1 MVIPNIKSLIR
12 ALIGVSSILFI
23 RNQSLSRDRFYCNL
37 ILDRVDGGP
46 NRFLKNLITSKL
58 VKDKLSINN
67 WSLKGCSSALVF
79 SGSWGNS
86 FSKVCKY
93 RSIKTILRV
102 DGFFVPDDSIDLDYQ
117 HSRKFQKR
125 MNKRL
130 ALDLKQFDHIIYQSN
145 FSKEICDK
153 YLFNRKD
160 DFSIISNGTD
170 LDHFKPYGNN
180 NNDRL
185 KIILVAKY
193 YPKHLDLALSI
204 FKQIF
209 KHINADMTIVGVMR
223 DGTEGVKDYVEK
235 SLILNLEKPNV
246 SCKSFVKAD
255 VLPKLLSSHDI
266 FLHVKVG
273 DWCPNAVIEAMG
285 CGLPVVCPSWGG
297 TKEIIGNAGI
307 SADGPEWGVDET
319 LIVGLAEAVIKIS
332 QDLDFYKKNARKCAL
347 EKYSIDDVS
356 SKYLKLLNLVN

>member
-1 MVIPNIKSLIR
+1 M
-12 ALIGVSSILFI
+12 FI

-58 VKDKLSINN
+58 VKDKLLINN

-246 SCKSFVKAD
+246 SCKSFVKATHNFTKI
-255 VLPKLLSSHDI
+255 PCNIRKLKGNTFILQYSCTRGEKLADFIYSQSNI
-266 FLHVKVG
+266 FLERKY
-273 DWCPNAVIEAMG
+273 
-285 CGLPVVCPSWGG
+285 
-297 TKEIIGNAGI
+297 
-307 SADGPEWGVDET
+307 
-319 LIVGLAEAVIKIS
+319 LA
-332 QDLDFYKKNARKCAL
+332 YKKFLEERK
-347 EKYSIDDVS
+347 K
-356 SKYLKLLNLVN
+356 